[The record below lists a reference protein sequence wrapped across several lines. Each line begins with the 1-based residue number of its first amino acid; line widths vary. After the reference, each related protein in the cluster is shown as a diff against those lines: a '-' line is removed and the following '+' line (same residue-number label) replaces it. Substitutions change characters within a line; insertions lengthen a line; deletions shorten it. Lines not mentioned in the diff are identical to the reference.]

1 MAGGDR
7 PNIWTSAEMCGQPQV
22 ISGTKQNRNMGPFSV
37 KHLADSYTNRLKLI
51 KKTDLDYRY
60 RLQDIIQ

>member
-1 MAGGDR
+1 
-7 PNIWTSAEMCGQPQV
+7 MCGQSQV

-37 KHLADSYTNRLKLI
+37 KHLADSSTNRLKLI
-51 KKTDLDYRY
+51 KKDQDYRY